1 MQVIQL
7 LLNNL
12 ASSSD
17 FNYFSR
23 SDSIQGTKK
32 LRSYQDMFE

>member
-1 MQVIQL
+1 MQVIQI

-32 LRSYQDMFE
+32 RKGSEEMFE